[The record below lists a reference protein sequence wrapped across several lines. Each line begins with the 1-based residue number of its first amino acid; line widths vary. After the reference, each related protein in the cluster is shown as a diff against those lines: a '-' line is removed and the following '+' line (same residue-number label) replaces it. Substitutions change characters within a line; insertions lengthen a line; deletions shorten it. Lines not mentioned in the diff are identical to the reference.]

1 MNHCSPVEFR
11 LVPVNKQEVV
21 VYTCSN
27 HHVRLIDSYTDGAMD
42 GRLLRVFEGVWR
54 PACST

>member
-11 LVPVNKQEVV
+11 LVPVNYQEVV

-27 HHVRLIDSYTDGAMD
+27 TSCPVNCLYTDGAMD
-42 GRLLRVFEGVWR
+42 GRLLTPRL
-54 PACST
+54 